1 MLSFRRARADD
12 ATSAIG
18 GFDAVSLS
26 MQGPQEISVCDL
38 VGLLPGSA
46 QKVLRVFVD
55 GEQGRDS
62 EIFVADAVAAIADWS
77 QSTATAW
84 VGAHAEKLQGCC
96 SPGDVSEPAEGYL
109 VCSTRAL
116 KKVCRWIDRNLPD
129 FDVLYSEESQ
139 QCLANQRTQR
149 RKTVI
154 AAMTQFFGG
163 LGSPP
168 ASSPETNPPEHPGA
182 SAQQR
187 TPPKPAEVATA
198 AAVEE
203 QALGGHPSLP
213 TAESPTSS
221 VDSDMGSD
229 GEQYV
234 EVDGRHAPSG
244 CDSGMYRL
252 VDDDPANEFVQ
263 VQLLIPPGTTLVYE
277 VPRDAV
283 RPGKSP
289 LKMMS
294 RAQRRE
300 QQQLEHVLRISVSE
314 TASSRKVK
322 KRPADN
328 DSPEFLQSARA
339 GMNECGCCKLRT
351 P

>member
-77 QSTATAW
+77 QSRATAW

-96 SPGDVSEPAEGYL
+96 SPGEGSEPAEGYL

-154 AAMTQFFGG
+154 AAMTQFFG
-163 LGSPP
+163 
-168 ASSPETNPPEHPGA
+168 A
-182 SAQQR
+182 SAQR
-187 TPPKPAEVATA
+187 TLPKPAEVAT